1 MSLWCTCLRA
11 FALAAVLPCLA
22 IPAVVSA
29 ESGVTAQES
38 VASKSKSMRSNVS
51 GVVWNADNS
60 PYSNG
65 KVRLRNVHSG
75 RVEAAAVTTERGQ
88 FTFSQV
94 PSGSYLAEVI
104 DDAAKVIAVGQS
116 FRVEPGETAATFV
129 RLPARKSWLAG
140 AFSNTA
146 AAVIAAA
153 SSAGVTAIGSQA
165 PPVSPQ

>member
-1 MSLWCTCLRA
+1 MSLRCTCLRV
-11 FALAAVLPCLA
+11 FALAAALACLA

-29 ESGVTAQES
+29 ESGVSAQ
-38 VASKSKSMRSNVS
+38 ASAASKSMRSIVS

-60 PYSNG
+60 PYPNG

-94 PSGSYLAEVI
+94 PSGSYLTEVI
-104 DDAAKVIAVGQS
+104 DDAAKVIAVGQP

>member
-1 MSLWCTCLRA
+1 MSLRCTCLRA
-11 FALAAVLPCLA
+11 FALAAALACPA

-29 ESGVTAQES
+29 ESPQAS
-38 VASKSKSMRSNVS
+38 VAPKSMKSIVS

-60 PYSNG
+60 PYPNG
-65 KVRLRNVHSG
+65 KVRLRNVRSG
-75 RVEAAAVTTERGQ
+75 RVEATAVTTERGQ
-88 FTFSQV
+88 FTFSPV
-94 PSGSYLAEVI
+94 PSGSYLTEVI
-104 DDAAKVIAVGQS
+104 DDAAKVIAVGQP

-129 RLPARKSWLAG
+129 RLPARKSWLAS

-146 AAVIAAA
+146 AVVIAAA